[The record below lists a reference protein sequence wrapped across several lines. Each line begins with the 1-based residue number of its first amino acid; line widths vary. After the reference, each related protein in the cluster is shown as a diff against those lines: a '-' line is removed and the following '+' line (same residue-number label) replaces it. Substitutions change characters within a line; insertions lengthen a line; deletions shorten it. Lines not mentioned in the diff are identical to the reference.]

1 MWQQPGG
8 MAVSDTDPNS
18 RWRKLSMAIREQ
30 HDGRYEAAADRERPR
45 EVANESRGPS
55 GGSAR
60 ARGGRS
66 NRGFASMDPNKQRE
80 IASKGGRAA
89 HAKGTA
95 HEFNSDEA
103 RDAGRKGGQAV
114 SRNREHMAAI
124 GRRGGEARGNA
135 RRQASS
141 GGSTGGGRTPRGGQ
155 TGLGDRE
162 VSIGGATGA
171 GGQGAAA
178 SGVTGTTSGSSL
190 GGERRGGTAES
201 PRPNESVERP

>member
-1 MWQQPGG
+1 
-8 MAVSDTDPNS
+8 
-18 RWRKLSMAIREQ
+18 MAIRDQ
-30 HDGRYEAAADRERPR
+30 HEGRYDAAADRERPR
-45 EVANESRGPS
+45 EVANESRGSS

-60 ARGGRS
+60 TRGGRS

-141 GGSTGGGRTPRGGQ
+141 GGGGTGGGRGPRGGQ
-155 TGLGDRE
+155 AGLGDRE
-162 VSIGGATGA
+162 VAIGGTTGS
-171 GGQGAAA
+171 GQGQAA
-178 SGVTGTTSGSSL
+178 SGTTGTTSGNAL
-190 GGERRGGTAES
+190 GGERRGGTAEPS
-201 PRPNESVERP
+201 RSNESVERP

>member
-1 MWQQPGG
+1 M
-8 MAVSDTDPNS
+8 
-18 RWRKLSMAIREQ
+18 SMAIRDQ
-30 HDGRYEAAADRERPR
+30 QDGRMDAAADRERPR
-45 EVANESRGPS
+45 EVANESRAPAAGS
-55 GGSAR
+55 GSAR
-60 ARGGRS
+60 SRGGRS

-135 RRQASS
+135 RRQAAASS
-141 GGSTGGGRTPRGGQ
+141 NNAAGGSRTPRGGGGA
-155 TGLGDRE
+155 GLGDRE
-162 VSIGGATGA
+162 VSIGGTTGSSS
-171 GGQGAAA
+171 GPQGAAA
-178 SGVTGTTSGSSL
+178 SGTTGTTSGNSL
-190 GGERRGGTAES
+190 GGERRGGTAEGT
-201 PRPNESVERP
+201 RGESVERP

>member
-1 MWQQPGG
+1 
-8 MAVSDTDPNS
+8 
-18 RWRKLSMAIREQ
+18 MAIRDQ
-30 HDGRYEAAADRERPR
+30 NDGRFDAAADRERPR
-45 EVANESRGPS
+45 EVANESRPPA

-60 ARGGRS
+60 SRGGRS

-135 RRQASS
+135 RRQAAS
-141 GGSTGGGRTPRGGQ
+141 GSGTGGNRNPRGGQ
-155 TGLGDRE
+155 TNLGDRE
-162 VSIGGATGA
+162 VSIGGTG
-171 GGQGAAA
+171 GGSNTGAAA
-178 SGVTGTTSGSSL
+178 SGTAGTTSGNSL
-190 GGERRGGTAES
+190 GGERRGGAPEPS
-201 PRPNESVERP
+201 RSNESVERP

>member
-1 MWQQPGG
+1 
-8 MAVSDTDPNS
+8 
-18 RWRKLSMAIREQ
+18 MAIRDNQ
-30 HDGRYEAAADRERPR
+30 DGRFDAAADRERPR
-45 EVANESRGPS
+45 EVANESRGS
-55 GGSAR
+55 TGGSAR
-60 ARGGRS
+60 TRGGRS

-141 GGSTGGGRTPRGGQ
+141 GGMGGGGGRNPRGGQ

-162 VSIGGATGA
+162 VSIGGAGGG
-171 GGQGAAA
+171 GGQGQGQAA
-178 SGVTGTTSGSSL
+178 SGTSGTSSGNSL
-190 GGERRGGTAES
+190 GGERRGGSAEPS
-201 PRPNESVERP
+201 RLNDNVERP

>member
-1 MWQQPGG
+1 
-8 MAVSDTDPNS
+8 
-18 RWRKLSMAIREQ
+18 MAIRDQ
-30 HDGRYEAAADRERPR
+30 NDGRFDAAADRERPR
-45 EVANESRGPS
+45 EVANESRVPAP
-55 GGSAR
+55 GSAR
-60 ARGGRS
+60 SRGGRS

-135 RRQASS
+135 RRQAASGS
-141 GGSTGGGRTPRGGQ
+141 GGAGGNRNPRGGQ
-155 TGLGDRE
+155 SNLGDRE
-162 VSIGGATGA
+162 VSIGGTG
-171 GGQGAAA
+171 GGGGTNSAAA
-178 SGVTGTTSGSSL
+178 SGTTGTTSGNSL
-190 GGERRGGTAES
+190 GGERRGGTAEPS
-201 PRPNESVERP
+201 RSNESVERP

>member
-1 MWQQPGG
+1 
-8 MAVSDTDPNS
+8 
-18 RWRKLSMAIREQ
+18 MAIRDQ
-30 HDGRYEAAADRERPR
+30 NDGRYDAAADRERPR
-45 EVANESRGPS
+45 EVASESRASS
-55 GGSAR
+55 GGSPR

-141 GGSTGGGRTPRGGQ
+141 GGGSTGGRSPRGGQ
-155 TGLGDRE
+155 TGLSDRE
-162 VSIGGATGA
+162 VSIGGTAG
-171 GGQGAAA
+171 GGQGQAA
-178 SGVTGTTSGSSL
+178 SGTTGTTSGNAL
-190 GGERRGGTAES
+190 GGERRGGTAEPS
-201 PRPNESVERP
+201 RSNESVERP

>member
-1 MWQQPGG
+1 MSSLRAFRPKRVRSLHGATRSAVEALTGPWRRTMMQHPGG
-8 MAVSDTDPNS
+8 AAVSDTDPNS
-18 RWRKLSMAIREQ
+18 RWRKMSMAIRDQ
-30 HDGRYEAAADRERPR
+30 HDGRMDAAADRERPR
-45 EVANESRGPS
+45 EVANESRAPGAGS
-55 GGSAR
+55 GSAR
-60 ARGGRS
+60 GRGGRS

-135 RRQASS
+135 RRQAASGGSS
-141 GGSTGGGRTPRGGQ
+141 GGSRNPRGGQ
-155 TGLGDRE
+155 SNLGDRE
-162 VSIGGATGA
+162 
-171 GGQGAAA
+171 
-178 SGVTGTTSGSSL
+178 
-190 GGERRGGTAES
+190 
-201 PRPNESVERP
+201 